1 MTASSPSPF
10 VLIVEDER
18 HIAEV
23 LEAYLH
29 RDGFRTER
37 VGDGETALALSRA
50 AQPYLVLLNVMLPK
64 LDGFEVLK
72 QLCLA
77 TPVIMVTARVEDI
90 DRIDRLV
97 SFRMGADD
105 YGVKPFNPPEV
116 VERVEAVL
124 RRLRP
129 QAANDARLYAGTLEV
144 DPHGMQARIG
154 EKALELTLTE
164 YGLL

>member
-1 MTASSPSPF
+1 MIASNPSPF
-10 VLIVEDER
+10 VL
-18 HIAEV
+18 
-23 LEAYLH
+23 EAYRH

-37 VGDGETALALSRA
+37 VGDGEAALALYRA
-50 AQPYLVLLNVMLPK
+50 AQPHLVLLNVMLPK
-64 LDGFEVLK
+64 LDGFEALK

-90 DRIDRLV
+90 NRLDRLV
-97 SFRMGADD
+97 SFRMG
-105 YGVKPFNPPEV
+105 EV
-116 VERVEAVL
+116 IERVKAVL

-144 DPHGMQARIG
+144 DPRGMQARIG
-154 EKALELTLTE
+154 DEALELTLTE